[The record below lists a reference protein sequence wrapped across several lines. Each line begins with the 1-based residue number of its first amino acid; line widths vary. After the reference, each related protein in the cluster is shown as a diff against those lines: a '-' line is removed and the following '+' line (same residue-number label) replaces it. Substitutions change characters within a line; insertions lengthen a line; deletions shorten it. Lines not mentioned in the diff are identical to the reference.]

1 MLRGGG
7 SGVWSDSS
15 EIYLGGRR
23 MKKVLVVIAILL
35 AAAACGGA
43 GGASSANVPASQP
56 KGAPFA
62 GGGSASSQP
71 TTINGQS
78 GDTSN
83 PTGSGTTVP
92 VLQGPPVIRQAQLT
106 MSVGAGTFDSKLS
119 LARTIVEAEGGYI
132 PGTTAQA
139 GPVHS
144 QIRTGVIN
152 FMIPAANFDTTIDQ
166 LSKIG
171 KVQNEQIF
179 GTEV

>member
-35 AAAACGGA
+35 GAAACGGA
-43 GGASSANVPASQP
+43 GAVSTSSVPASQP

-62 GGGSASSQP
+62 GGGSASGQP
-71 TTINGQS
+71 TTINGQP
-78 GDTSN
+78 GDTAN
-83 PTGSGTTVP
+83 PSGCGTAKPSGSGTTLTVP
-92 VLQGPPVIRQAQLT
+92 QGRPVIRQAELNV
-106 MSVGAGTFDSKLS
+106 SVGAGTFDSKLS
-119 LARTIVEAEGGYI
+119 LARALDEAEGGYI
-132 PGTTAQA
+132 AGTTAQA
-139 GPVHS
+139 GPVDS

-152 FMIPAANFDTTIDQ
+152 FMVPAANFDTTIDQ

-171 KVQNEQIF
+171 K
-179 GTEV
+179 